1 MHVHDAVGKS
11 AHDAVSKSTIYHA
24 HHEGTQFI
32 SQQLHVENNM
42 ANGDIT
48 KKNTVC

>member
-11 AHDAVSKSTIYHA
+11 AIYHA
-24 HHEGTQFI
+24 HHEGKHFI
-32 SQQLHVENNM
+32 SKQPHVENNM

-48 KKNTVC
+48 KKYGILNIELFK